1 MNIRMISWFWFYFK
15 AYLSVKCERFQTTL
29 FTNTQDVSDLQRN
42 QSWGMF
48 KREIS
53 WYHFT
58 GSLQKKTQTQGQ
70 DV

>member
-1 MNIRMISWFWFYFK
+1 MLLDMTCSETRVEACLKI
-15 AYLSVKCERFQTTL
+15 
-29 FTNTQDVSDLQRN
+29 
-42 QSWGMF
+42 